1 MKFLLGATLAFAIAA
16 LVGLGGT
23 WLALERG
30 VAFGAVR
37 IGGWTSFPKTG
48 TSDIDPYARALIA
61 RTGELP
67 IGSGDGVAFVARSD
81 DSGAALDG
89 RCDVV
94 LSGITPPARF
104 WTVTLYD
111 QNGQLVANAASRFG
125 FTSLEIVR
133 KSDSSFD
140 IAIAPRARP
149 GNWLP
154 TGGIDRY
161 ILLLRLYD
169 TPVGIATRASKEA
182 PMPSIQMRA
191 CS

>member
-23 WLALERG
+23 WLALERS

-81 DSGAALDG
+81 DSGAPLDG

-111 QNGQLVANAASRFG
+111 QNGQLVGNAASRFG

>member
-1 MKFLLGATLAFAIAA
+1 MKFLLGATLAFAIAT